1 MSAAART
8 PGRRHHPALV
18 AFTVLTFAFL
28 LAPLVIIVGAALSD
42 TTFLTFP
49 PRGLSLRWF
58 ENAFAVSAFPRTMWT
73 SFWLATAATALS
85 LLVGIPAAYAL
96 ARHRVRLPRFLPTVF
111 VLPILVPEIV
121 LGFALMKSVATGL
134 EWPIR
139 TSLLLG
145 HALLVLPYCVRVV
158 GAALD
163 GFDFSIEEAAVSL
176 GCPRWRAFLT
186 VVLPNVRAGVVAAF
200 ILAFITSINDV
211 SISIFLTGPGVST
224 LPIQL
229 LAHMEQFFDPTIA
242 AVSVLLMGVTVAV
255 MAVIESTLGLSF
267 LTR

>member
-1 MSAAART
+1 MSASY
-8 PGRRHHPALV
+8 RRGAHPLLNAFAVLV
-18 AFTVLTFAFL
+18 FAFL
-28 LAPLVIIVGAALSD
+28 LGPLVIIVGAALSD

-58 ENAFAVSAFPRTMWT
+58 QNSFAVSAFPRTALT
-73 SFWLATAATALS
+73 SLWLALAATTLS
-85 LLVGIPAAYAL
+85 LCVGIPAAYAL
-96 ARHRVRLPRFLPTVF
+96 ARYRVRLPRILPTVF

-121 LGFALMKSVATGL
+121 LGFALMKSIATAL
-134 EWPIR
+134 EWSIWS
-139 TSLLLG
+139 SLLIG

-158 GAALD
+158 GASLD

-176 GCPRWRAFLT
+176 GCPRWKAFLT
-186 VVLPNVRAGVVAAF
+186 VVLPNVRAGVIAAF

-211 SISIFLTGPGVST
+211 SISIFLTGPGIST

-242 AVSVLLMGVTVAV
+242 AVSVLLMALTVAV
-255 MAVIESTLGLSF
+255 MAIIEGTLGLSF